1 MASSSRGKKTKRPF
15 WDRFKGK
22 GSRSTAISEIGAND
36 TTSHPPSPSN
46 APEEDNAIPLPI
58 QSNAASEEDLGMP
71 AHSLLH
77 PDTKEGLGIA
87 GRFVQTLLKKLP
99 GCIDGNP
106 VKMAFSIVKTIIE
119 VKDEIG
125 DNKDL
130 LTERLQRTKLLL
142 SDAIG
147 KVELDDSED
156 VKREI
161 KDYKRNIQEQNAQL
175 VRITQELESIV
186 RNIDYENYKKRIN
199 TICTAI
205 DETTNVFMLHMQIEI
220 RKTTAKM
227 HEQMKEEK
235 MAREAEKQARQEEQQ
250 ERRMLSLQGL
260 NPSRKA
266 DHRTVL
272 EGQSLKRETC
282 AEGTRVKILEG
293 ITNWANDHT
302 INSPRVFWLTGQA
315 GSGKTTIAYT
325 IAKRF
330 ESGQPTILGASFL
343 CSRHFDETRSLNP
356 ILPTIAYQLSYKCES
371 YVSALHAQLTD
382 KSAVVDHD
390 ISEQIQELFVGP
402 WLDPL
407 RHRDPATY
415 LVIVDALDE
424 IDESGGSK
432 FLDLLLT
439 TINQQHFIGLK
450 FLVASRTD
458 PRIVEICDSFE
469 SRAVYRL
476 QDVPIEDANVDIERY
491 LDLKLPRIVG
501 SPEITELR
509 HRASGLF
516 IYAATV
522 VRILTSSQSIT
533 YKEQMRRLNNF
544 LSKPSGMSGKNK
556 SPIDELY
563 QQILCAAFSDF
574 MDEEDLNP
582 RLRILFTFL
591 CTFERI
597 STSVAAG
604 LMDDDDE
611 LAKAVV
617 NDLHAVLYIQDGRVF
632 WYHASFLDFL
642 FSQHRSN
649 FHVGNEEY
657 NFWCDEVAHRNLL
670 ATSCLRVMN
679 SDGCGLRFNMGDIR
693 TSYLLDSENVEEI
706 SEQVNK
712 NIRPV
717 LRYSLFHWV
726 AHLSYPPPSFDDARN
741 ILSRMLQFLQI
752 RVLFWIEAMNLL
764 GSVRECTPMLHKAQV
779 WVHYCMSELKLKWK
793 EFDFVYSSLLEAA
806 NFSTYFG
813 GSPAGKSTPHLYIS
827 SLATWKPEFAWAQQW
842 KNQFCLIPTFT
853 HNGGTNV
860 PLLTIQIPSGM
871 AIYAVTFS
879 MNGTQIA
886 SGSTDCFVRIWDA
899 SSGEELKILKGHN
912 GVVNSVSFT
921 SDNRWIASG
930 SGDRSV
936 RVWDVWN
943 GEIAKI
949 MEGHTGAVN
958 SVSFSRSGSWVVSSS
973 DDTSIRVWDV
983 STSGVLRVL
992 EGHAGWVN
1000 SVAFSDDDTRIVSGS
1015 ADRSVRLWDAIT
1027 GEILRVMKGHTDDVG
1042 SAAISSDGA
1051 WIVSG
1056 SKDRSVR
1063 VWDASTGELLRVM
1076 AGHSD
1081 YVGSVALSGNSI
1093 VSSSNDNTVRV
1104 WVASTGDVLG
1114 VLKGHTQN
1122 VSTAGF
1128 SSDGARIV
1136 SGSLDGSMRVWNSAT
1151 FPVAELN
1158 HSVNASVD
1166 SMFAFSTDGTRIMSH
1181 SFGSPVRVWDTFTG
1195 HKFQVPNNRSE
1206 PITSVAISRDGTHV
1220 AWGSEDGHVHI
1231 SDVTSKHPEAKVF
1244 KLKASSG
1251 GNAVLSI
1258 ALSNDGTMIACS
1270 SQRDYTVQLW
1280 DVLTGDELRVL
1291 NGHTNWVLTVAFS
1304 GDAKQIVSGS
1314 YDQSVRI
1321 WDVSDPEGENSKVME
1336 GHSNWVLSVAFSS
1349 DATRI
1354 ISGSVDESVRVWDA
1368 LTGTMIMVL
1377 NGHTRWVRAVA
1388 FSNDGKL
1395 AVSGSDDHTV
1405 AVWNVS
1411 DDSGATPIKVL
1422 TGRHNDSVNSVAL
1435 SDDGSSILS
1444 GSWDGS
1450 VLIWGMDDPL
1460 WYVSEGNWIRSSST
1474 NDRLM
1479 WVPPEANVLQRPNCL
1494 VISGNYSSV
1503 DFEQSMIGPNWWKC
1517 YTPELLDYRA
1527 TSSPCYEA

>member
-1 MASSSRGKKTKRPF
+1 MASSSSSKKAKRPF
-15 WDRFKGK
+15 RDWFKSK

-36 TTSHPPSPSN
+36 TTSHSPSPSI
-46 APEEDNAIPLPI
+46 APEEDSAIALSI
-58 QSNAASEEDLGMP
+58 QSNAASEEGLGML

-77 PDTKEGLGIA
+77 PDVKEGLGIA
-87 GRFVQTLLKKLP
+87 GRFMQTLVKKLP
-99 GCIDGNP
+99 DCIDGNP

-119 VKDEIG
+119 IKDEIG

-156 VKREI
+156 VKREMEE
-161 KDYKRNIQEQNAQL
+161 YKRNIQEQNAQL
-175 VRITQELESIV
+175 ARITQELESIV

-199 TICTAI
+199 TICTVI
-205 DETTNVFMLHMQIEI
+205 DETTNVFMLNMQIEI

-227 HEQMKEEK
+227 HEQMKE
-235 MAREAEKQARQEEQQ
+235 EKQARQEEQQ

-260 NPSRKA
+260 NPSRRA

-343 CSRHFDETRSLNP
+343 CSRQFDETRSLNRV
-356 ILPTIAYQLSYKCES
+356 LPTISYQLSYKCRS
-371 YVSALHAQLTD
+371 YVSALHAQLAD
-382 KSAVVDHD
+382 KSTVVDHD
-390 ISEQIQELFVGP
+390 FSEQMQELFVGP

-407 RHRDPATY
+407 RPHDPATY

-458 PRIVEICDSFE
+458 PRIVEICHSFE
-469 SRAVYRL
+469 SRAICRL
-476 QDVPIEDANVDIERY
+476 QDVPIEDADVDIERY
-491 LDLKLPRIVG
+491 LDIKLPSIVG
-501 SPEITELR
+501 RPEITEIR
-509 HRASGLF
+509 RRASGLF

-533 YKEQMRRLNNF
+533 DIEQMRRLNKF
-544 LSKPSGMSGKNK
+544 LSKPSGISRRGK

-563 QQILCAAFSDF
+563 EQILCEAFSDF
-574 MDEEDLNP
+574 MEEEDLNP

-597 STSVAAG
+597 STSVAAA
-604 LMDDDDE
+604 LMDDDDK
-611 LAKAVV
+611 LAKAVL

-632 WYHASFLDFL
+632 WYHASFPDFL

-649 FHVGNEEY
+649 FRIGNEEY

-679 SDGCGLRFNMGDIR
+679 SDDCGLRFNMGDIR
-693 TSYLLDSENVEEI
+693 SSYLLDSEHVEVI

-726 AHLSYPPPSFDDARN
+726 AHLSYPPSFDDARN
-741 ILSRMLQFLQI
+741 ILSRILEFLQI

-779 WVHYCMSELKLKWK
+779 WVHYCMSQLKLKWK

-806 NFSTYFG
+806 NFSTYFA
-813 GSPAGKSTPHLYIS
+813 GSPAAKSTPHLYIS
-827 SLATWKPEFAWAQQW
+827 SLATWKPEFAWAQEW
-842 KNQFCLIPTFT
+842 KNQFSLIPTFT
-853 HNGGTNV
+853 HNGRTNV
-860 PLLTIQIPSGM
+860 PLLTIHVPGAM
-871 AIYAVTFS
+871 EIYAVTFS
-879 MNGTQIA
+879 MNGAQIA
-886 SGSTDCFVRIWDA
+886 SGSTDGFVRIWDA

-921 SDNRWIASG
+921 SDDRWIASG
-930 SGDRSV
+930 SDDLSV

-958 SVSFSRSGSWVVSSS
+958 SVSFSRSGSWIVSGS

-983 STSGVLRVL
+983 STTEVLRVL
-992 EGHAGWVN
+992 EGHAGGVN

-1015 ADRSVRLWDAIT
+1015 DDCSVRLWDAIT
-1027 GEILRVMKGHTDDVG
+1027 GEMLRVMTGHIGCVR
-1042 SAAISSDGA
+1042 SVAISSDGA

-1056 SKDRSVR
+1056 SDDCSVR

-1076 AGHSD
+1076 
-1081 YVGSVALSGNSI
+1081 VGDNQDVTSVALSGNSI
-1093 VSSSNDNTVRV
+1093 VSSSEDGTVRV
-1104 WVASTGDVLG
+1104 WVASTGDMLG
-1114 VLKGHTQN
+1114 VLEGHTDW
-1122 VSTAGF
+1122 VLTAGF
-1128 SSDGARIV
+1128 SRDGARIV
-1136 SGSLDGSMRVWNSAT
+1136 SGSIDGSVRVWNST
-1151 FPVAELN
+1151 IFPVAELK
-1158 HSVNASVD
+1158 HSANTSAARK
-1166 SMFAFSTDGTRIMSH
+1166 FAFSTDGTRIMSR
-1181 SFGSPVRVWDTFTG
+1181 SIDGSVRVWDAYTG
-1195 HKFQVPNNRSE
+1195 HEFQVPNDSSE
-1206 PITSVAISRDGTHV
+1206 SVTYVAFSRDGTHV
-1220 AWGSEDGHVHI
+1220 AWGSEDGHVRI

-1244 KLKASSG
+1244 KLKPSPV
-1251 GNAVLSI
+1251 NTVLSI
-1258 ALSNDGTMIACS
+1258 ALSNDGTMIAS
-1270 SQRDYTVQLW
+1270 SSSGEHIVRLW

-1291 NGHTNWVLTVAFS
+1291 NGHIDWVRVVAFS

-1314 YDQSVRI
+1314 DDKSVRV
-1321 WDVSDPEGENSKVME
+1321 WDVSDLEGENSKVMK
-1336 GHSNWVLSVAFSS
+1336 GHSYRVISVAFSP

-1354 ISGSVDESVRVWDA
+1354 ISGSGDGSVRVWDV
-1368 LTGTMIMVL
+1368 LTGTAIMVL
-1377 NGHTRWVRAVA
+1377 NGHASAVGAVA

-1395 AVSGSDDHTV
+1395 AVSGSDDDTV

-1411 DDSGATPIKVL
+1411 NDSGAMPINAI
-1422 TGRHNDSVNSVAL
+1422 TGCHHKGVNSVAL
-1435 SDDGSSILS
+1435 SDDGTSILS

-1479 WVPPEANVLQRPNCL
+1479 WVPPEANVLQRSNCR
-1494 VISGNYSSV
+1494 VILGHYSSV

-1517 YTPELLDYRA
+1517 YTPKLLDYWA
-1527 TSSPCYEA
+1527 TSSPWYEV